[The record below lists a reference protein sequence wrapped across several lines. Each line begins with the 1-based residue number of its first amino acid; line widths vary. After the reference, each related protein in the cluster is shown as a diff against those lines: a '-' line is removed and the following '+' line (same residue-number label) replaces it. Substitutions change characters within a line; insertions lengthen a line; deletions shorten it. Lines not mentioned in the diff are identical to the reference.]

1 MPERQLQDE
10 YWEGSAA
17 MNCAEFNQT
26 IHDVD
31 RVGALS
37 QPERFETLRHAGE
50 CVSCGILLEQV
61 RTLNSELAELASADG
76 ALQAPARVEIALK
89 TIFRQGRAMEVH
101 ARAWRRWAWAAAA
114 AVIVA
119 GAMAALTLRHGPGQA
134 APVTAQTPAPK
145 NPPAVQPA
153 AEAPQQQAQD
163 ASSVDVAENPDDFVP
178 LPDSLPL
185 APAEEPS
192 IVRVRLYRG
201 ALSAF
206 GLTVDDEQAA
216 DLIQVEFL
224 IAQDGTPQAMRYV
237 R

>member
-1 MPERQLQDE
+1 
-10 YWEGSAA
+10 
-17 MNCAEFNQT
+17 MNCAEFSQT

-37 QPERFETLRHAGE
+37 QPERLETLRHAGE

-61 RTLNSELAELASADG
+61 RTLNSELTGLASADR

-89 TIFRQGRAMEVH
+89 TVFRQGRAMEVH
-101 ARAWRRWAWAAAA
+101 GRAWRRWAWAAAA

-119 GAMAALTLRHGPGQA
+119 GAMAALTLRRDFGRI
-134 APVTAQTPAPK
+134 APVTAQTPASK
-145 NPPAVQPA
+145 NSPAVQPA
-153 AEAPQQQAQD
+153 AGAPQQPTHAP
-163 ASSVDVAENPDDFVP
+163 SVDVAENTDDFVA